1 MYVCMY
7 ACMDGWMDGWMNEWI
22 NDGTY
27 TFMQGLFIVEYK
39 QKYVDDGQQL
49 SNELMT
55 PSNVGS

>member
-1 MYVCMY
+1 
-7 ACMDGWMDGWMNEWI
+7 MDGWMNEWI

-55 PSNVGS
+55 PRNVGN